1 MPLAAMLAN
10 NAQMDGQSM
19 FRETDAPDQDYHV
32 GADRDSMINRTFGPA
47 KTAHSVNGL
56 QIMVSLVKQSHH
68 ALEPDNILLLIS
80 MVAVLAQHAKLDG
93 K

>member
-1 MPLAAMLAN
+1 
-10 NAQMDGQSM
+10 MDV
-19 FRETDAPDQDYHV
+19 PDQDCHA

-47 KTAHSVNGL
+47 KTAQPVNGL
-56 QIMVSLVKQSHH
+56 QIMESLVKQSHH